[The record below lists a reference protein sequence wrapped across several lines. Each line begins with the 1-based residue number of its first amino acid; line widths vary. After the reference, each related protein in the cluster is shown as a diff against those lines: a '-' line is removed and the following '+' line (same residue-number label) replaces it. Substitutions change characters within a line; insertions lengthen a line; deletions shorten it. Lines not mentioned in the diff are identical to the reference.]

1 MNLNQIKI
9 EKEIREEV
17 FGIPLDINKKITLIE
32 NLKLTA
38 EIGFTDPEIN
48 AFIDHLCS
56 LKNVRIVGGRAFL
69 LYEVEETNKQLKN
82 TPLCVQ
88 KHLVASLTGFV
99 QQVEREE
106 RMNPNQTFLI
116 YSFSTDLGL
125 KTIDYITYTTTNKL
139 I

>member
-1 MNLNQIKI
+1 MNLNRIKI
-9 EKEIREEV
+9 EKDIREEI
-17 FGIPLDINKKITLIE
+17 FGIPLDINKKITLTE

-56 LKNVRIVGGRAFL
+56 LKNVRIVGNKNFL
-69 LYEVEETNKQLKN
+69 VYEVEEATKQLKS
-82 TPLCVQ
+82 TALSVQ

-99 QQVEREE
+99 HQVEREE
-106 RMNPNQTFLI
+106 RINPNQTFLI
-116 YSFSTDLGL
+116 FSFSTDLGL